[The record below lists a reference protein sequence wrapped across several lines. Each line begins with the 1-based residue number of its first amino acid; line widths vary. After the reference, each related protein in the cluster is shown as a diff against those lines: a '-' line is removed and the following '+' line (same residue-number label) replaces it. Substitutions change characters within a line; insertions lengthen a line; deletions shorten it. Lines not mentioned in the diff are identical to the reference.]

1 MYFIVST
8 RIIFI
13 LIKIRE
19 VLGYLP
25 YLSFPSPA
33 KTLANG
39 KIKLSETTNVL
50 SVLSLLLSSQT
61 LCSGKK
67 KNPELSAPRDLG
79 VAATKYAIRW
89 PP

>member
-25 YLSFPSPA
+25 YLSFPSPV

-39 KIKLSETTNVL
+39 KIKLSETTSVL
-50 SVLSLLLSSQT
+50 SVLSLLLGSQT

-67 KNPELSAPRDLG
+67 KES
-79 VAATKYAIRW
+79 
-89 PP
+89 